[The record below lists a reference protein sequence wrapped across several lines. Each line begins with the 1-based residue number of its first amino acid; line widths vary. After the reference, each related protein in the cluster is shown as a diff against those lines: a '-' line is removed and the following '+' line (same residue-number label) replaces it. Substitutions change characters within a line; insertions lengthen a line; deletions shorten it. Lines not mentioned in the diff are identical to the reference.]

1 VITRLAKLRSLF
13 VIGQGTVFALHE
25 RGLALQLQGIFEVS
39 LLRHGLMAS
48 SPGGPSDDERRLDP
62 ALR

>member
-1 VITRLAKLRSLF
+1 MAVSRHRWLTRRVS
-13 VIGQGTVFALHE
+13 TVSVAP
-25 RGLALQLQGIFEVS
+25 LALQLQGIFEVS

-48 SPGGPSDDERRLDP
+48 SPGGPGDDERRLDP

>member
-1 VITRLAKLRSLF
+1 MN
-13 VIGQGTVFALHE
+13 H
-25 RGLALQLQGIFEVS
+25 LALQLQGVFEVS

-48 SPGGPSDDERRLDP
+48 SPDGPGDDERRLDP

>member
-1 VITRLAKLRSLF
+1 MAT
-13 VIGQGTVFALHE
+13 ALPSE
-25 RGLALQLQGIFEVS
+25 LKTALALQLQGVFKVS

-48 SPGGPSDDERRLDP
+48 SPGGPGDDERRLDP